1 MIEDRMRFQ
10 NALPSSIFDPR
21 SSFFSS
27 LSPSLPFLLKE
38 LVAWLRR
45 AMHRP
50 AALPQP
56 TRVQRQSRLLLHH
69 AAEPRDEPERKT

>member
-1 MIEDRMRFQ
+1 MSEGGLF
-10 NALPSSIFDPR
+10 
-21 SSFFSS
+21 
-27 LSPSLPFLLKE
+27 KK

-56 TRVQRQSRLLLHH
+56 TRLRRQSRLLLRH
-69 AAEPRDEPERKT
+69 AAEPRDEPEGLLVRTLDAILVEDFLGRG